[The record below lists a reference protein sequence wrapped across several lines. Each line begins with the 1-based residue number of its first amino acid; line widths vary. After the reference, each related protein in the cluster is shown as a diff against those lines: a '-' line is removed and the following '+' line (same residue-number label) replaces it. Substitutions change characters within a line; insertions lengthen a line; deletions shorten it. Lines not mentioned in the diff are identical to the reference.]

1 MYQVG
6 LDTNPHNNVK
16 VMDSMT
22 DACLSPVIIDLSECL
37 VARNDILL
45 VERIRS
51 NNHHVNESTLT
62 FFNKNILNRKKVY
75 EYRSGRIM
83 SKRIMFSQKNLCL
96 LFVERRVYCSRE
108 RNV

>member
-1 MYQVG
+1 M
-6 LDTNPHNNVK
+6 
-16 VMDSMT
+16 M
-22 DACLSPVIIDLSECL
+22 DACLSLVIDLSEYL
-37 VARNDILL
+37 VARNDIL

-51 NNHHVNESTLT
+51 SNHHVNEVLLL
-62 FFNKNILNRKKVY
+62 FLIKDILNRKKVY

-96 LFVERRVYCSRE
+96 LFVKRRVYCSRE